1 MMFNRVLKLRML
13 IVAMFDCVR
22 MMCNSYRGIEASE
35 LTGIQVCQNSMLMG
49 GGLESNHSEE

>member
-13 IVAMFDCVR
+13 FVAMFECVR

-35 LTGIQVCQNSMLMG
+35 LTSIQVCQDSMLMG
-49 GGLESNHSEE
+49 GGLESNQSKD